1 MRRTAGIV
9 VIGDEILSGTF
20 ADENA
25 AFLIRELRALGVDL
39 RRITVIPDQ
48 LEDIADTVPR
58 FSARFDHVFTSGG
71 VGPTH
76 DDVTIAG
83 IARGFGTTVVRHP
96 DLEAKVRGYWGA
108 KLADANLRLADVPE
122 GAELVYGNDHVW
134 PVLAYK
140 NVYILPGVPALFRRK
155 FHDISDRFRAVPVVL
170 ARVYVA
176 ADEGTIAP
184 SLDAVVAA
192 FGDVKLGSYPRFDER
207 EYKVMLTL
215 EGGDAAQVA
224 AAQADLVHRLGGAV
238 VRVDEP
244 RRAGP
249 SR

>member
-25 AFLIRELRALGVDL
+25 LFLIRELRGLGVDL
-39 RRITVIPDQ
+39 RRITVIPDE
-48 LEDIADTVPR
+48 LEDIADTVPW

-76 DDVTIAG
+76 DDVTMAG
-83 IARGFGTTVVRHP
+83 IARGFGVGVVRNP
-96 DLEAKVRGYWGA
+96 DLEGKVRGYWGA
-108 KLADANLRLADVPE
+108 KLAEPNLRLADVPE
-122 GAELVYGNDHVW
+122 GAELVYGRDATW
-134 PVLAYK
+134 PVVCFK
-140 NVYILPGVPALFRRK
+140 NVYILPGVPALFKRK
-155 FHDISDRFRAVPVVL
+155 FQDISDRFRAAPVTL
-170 ARVYVA
+170 AKVYVS

-207 EYKVMLTL
+207 EFRVMLTL
-215 EGGDAAQVA
+215 EGRDASRVA
-224 AAQADLVHRLGGAV
+224 AAQEALIARLGPHV
-238 VRVDEP
+238 VRSDAP
-244 RRAGP
+244 KRAG
-249 SR
+249 